1 MPTSDVERI
10 YKEFSDLIELLKD
23 QGELSLQTAAEDSF
37 RKILLLSAASY
48 FEYELT
54 AVVGAFVEEITSAN
68 GLVIALVRNKAISR
82 QYHSWFKWEAK
93 NANQFFGLFGSNFSS
108 HMTMLV
114 KSSPEIDRSIRAF
127 LEVGEHRN
135 RLVHQN
141 FASFALEKT
150 AEEIFALFKEALPF
164 IETVGRELRE
174 CSKLTQLMSP
184 EQTSTSVT
192 SHV

>member
-1 MPTSDVERI
+1 MPTSEVERI
-10 YKEFSDLIELLKD
+10 YKEFSDLVQLLKG

-54 AVVGAFVEEITSAN
+54 SAVASFVEEITSAN
-68 GLVIALVRNKAISR
+68 GLVTALVRNKAISR

-93 NANQFFGLFGSNFSS
+93 NANQFFGLFGPQFSL
-108 HMTMLV
+108 HMAAVV
-114 KSSPEIDRSIRAF
+114 KGAPDVDGAIRAF
-127 LEVGEHRN
+127 LEVGEQRN

-150 AEEIFALFKEALPF
+150 AEEIFALYNEALPF
-164 IETVGRELRE
+164 IKTVSRELRE
-174 CSKLTQLMSP
+174 CSRQ
-184 EQTSTSVT
+184 
-192 SHV
+192 SHVLSVPQPLKKDS